1 VIAQVGYVGVAGL
14 IALESMG
21 LPLPGETALIAAAV
35 LAQQGHL
42 DLGLVIAL
50 AAAAAIVGDNLG
62 YVIGRKAGRRLLE
75 RPGRLARQ
83 RRALLE
89 HTERFFERHGP
100 KAVFLGRW
108 VVVLR
113 YTAAWMAG
121 VHRMPWKRFVL
132 WNALGGIGWATTVGL
147 LAYTAGEA
155 AGGAVEAFGVAAA
168 VLLGLVLLAALA
180 WRRFGARGRARRL
193 VPPAASAAKQ
203 QQ

>member
-1 VIAQVGYVGVAGL
+1 MIAQVGYVGVAGL